1 MYVLFKGMH
10 DERKLE
16 ITNFL
21 LICKWGFG
29 PIFYF
34 SSIIIKMAIRGHNI
48 AIFDLD
54 DTLVVTNAR
63 IEVTDAGSG
72 SKFYLS
78 PKEFNEYEK
87 KTSHSIDFS
96 QFDDPDILKA
106 GTIVEWTLDIMK
118 EVYANEGA
126 VGIITA
132 RGDAQLVREF
142 MLSHG
147 VDIHPDLVIAV
158 NEPGTEF
165 TGTNAEKKQQA
176 FKKLIEKGYSKFIF
190 FDDDINNLKH
200 AKLLEKQYPVK
211 IRTEHIKPEQL
222 PEITMNRIGIFTG
235 KFKPPHKG
243 HYEIIKRALA
253 ENDQVRIY
261 VSDKP
266 EGGIDADTAIKILKR
281 YFGKNRK
288 IVIEKTSISPVR
300 SAYRF
305 IYALGE
311 SKDAPNHAIS
321 LYADPD
327 DMKRFDKV
335 HQYAGKIKNIQKI
348 NTGRAKFSDGER
360 DLYGKDMRAFL
371 KNNDFA
377 SFSQGIPD
385 KVNPKAIWKILT
397 TNETGEYTVP
407 ASAFKLNKKVTRQ
420 DINPVTT
427 HRAVQHPTY
436 RAGFM
441 NESKVMTFK
450 DFTDK
455 K

>member
-1 MYVLFKGMH
+1 
-10 DERKLE
+10 
-16 ITNFL
+16 
-21 LICKWGFG
+21 
-29 PIFYF
+29 
-34 SSIIIKMAIRGHNI
+34 MAIRGHTI

-63 IEVTDAGSG
+63 IEVTDSWSG
-72 SKFYLS
+72 DKFYLS
-78 PKEFNEYEK
+78 PKEFNEYERN
-87 KTSHSIDFS
+87 SNHSIDFS
-96 QFDDPDILKA
+96 QFDDPDILRA

-118 EVYANEGA
+118 EVYAQEGA

-147 VDIHPDLVIAV
+147 VDIHPDLVFAV

-165 TGTNAEKKQQA
+165 TGNNAEKKQQA
-176 FKKLIEKGYSKFIF
+176 FKKLIEKGYSQFIF

-200 AKLLEKQYPVK
+200 AKLLEKQYPIK

-222 PEITMNRIGIFTG
+222 PEITMKKIGIFTG

-243 HYEIIKRALA
+243 HYEIIKQALA

-266 EGGIDADTAIKILKR
+266 EGGIDADTAIKILKK
-281 YFGKNRK
+281 YLGKEPN
-288 IVIEKTSISPVR
+288 IIIEKTSISPVR

-311 SKDAPNHAIS
+311 ANDAPNHAIT
-321 LYADPD
+321 LYAAPD
-327 DMKRFDKV
+327 DMARFDKV
-335 HQYAGKIKNIQKI
+335 HQYAGKIKNITKV
-348 NTGRAKFSDGER
+348 NTGRAKFSNGEK
-360 DLYGKDMRAFL
+360 DLYGKDLRRFL
-371 KNNDFA
+371 KVDDFEL
-377 SFSQGIPD
+377 FKQGIPTQI
-385 KVNPKAIWKILT
+385 NPKTIWKMLK

-407 ASAFKLNKKVTRQ
+407 ASAFKLNKKVSRQ

-427 HRAVQHPTY
+427 NKLVQHPTY
-436 RAGFM
+436 RDNFT
-441 NESKVMTFK
+441 NESKVLRFK
-450 DFTDK
+450 DFTKD
-455 K
+455 

>member
-1 MYVLFKGMH
+1 
-10 DERKLE
+10 
-16 ITNFL
+16 
-21 LICKWGFG
+21 
-29 PIFYF
+29 
-34 SSIIIKMAIRGHNI
+34 MAIRGHTI

-63 IEVTDAGSG
+63 IEVTDSWSG
-72 SKFYLS
+72 DKFYLS
-78 PKEFNEYEK
+78 PKEFNEYERN
-87 KTSHSIDFS
+87 SNHSIDFS
-96 QFDDPDILKA
+96 QFDDPDILRA

-118 EVYANEGA
+118 EVYAQEEA

-147 VDIHPDLVIAV
+147 VDIHPDLVFAV

-165 TGTNAEKKQQA
+165 TGNNAEKKQQA
-176 FKKLIEKGYSKFIF
+176 FKKLIEKGYSQFIF

-200 AKLLEKQYPVK
+200 AKLLEKQYPIK

-222 PEITMNRIGIFTG
+222 PEITMKKIGIFTG

-243 HYEIIKRALA
+243 HYEIIKQALA

-266 EGGIDADTAIKILKR
+266 EGGIDADTAIKILKK
-281 YFGKNRK
+281 YLGKEPN
-288 IVIEKTSISPVR
+288 IIIEKTSISPVR

-311 SKDAPNHAIS
+311 ANDAPNHAIT
-321 LYADPD
+321 LYAAPD
-327 DMKRFDKV
+327 DMARFDKV
-335 HQYAGKIKNIQKI
+335 HQYAGKIKNIKKV
-348 NTGRAKFSDGER
+348 NTGRAKFSNGEK
-360 DLYGKDMRAFL
+360 DLYGKDLRRFL
-371 KNNDFA
+371 KVDDFE
-377 SFSQGIPD
+377 SFKQGIPTQI
-385 KVNPKAIWKILT
+385 NPKTIWKMLK

-407 ASAFKLNKKVTRQ
+407 ASAFKLNKKVSRQ

-427 HRAVQHPTY
+427 NKLVQHPTY
-436 RAGFM
+436 RDNFT
-441 NESKVMTFK
+441 NESKVLRFK
-450 DFTDK
+450 DFTKD
-455 K
+455 

>member
-1 MYVLFKGMH
+1 
-10 DERKLE
+10 
-16 ITNFL
+16 
-21 LICKWGFG
+21 
-29 PIFYF
+29 
-34 SSIIIKMAIRGHNI
+34 MAIRGHNI

-63 IEVTDAGSG
+63 IEVMDSRTG

-78 PKEFNEYEK
+78 PKEFNDYERNVD
-87 KTSHSIDFS
+87 HSINFS
-96 QFDDPDILKA
+96 QFDDPDILRA
-106 GTIVEWTLDIMK
+106 GTIVEWTLNIMK

-132 RGDAQLVREF
+132 RGDAKLVREF

-147 VDIHPDLVIAV
+147 VDIHPDLVFAV

-165 TGTNAEKKQQA
+165 TGTNAEKKSQA

-200 AKLLEKQYPVK
+200 AKLLEKQYPIK
-211 IRTEHIKPEQL
+211 IKTEHIKPEQL
-222 PEITMNRIGIFTG
+222 PEITMKKIGIFTG

-243 HYEIIKRALA
+243 HYEIIQRALA
-253 ENDQVRIY
+253 ENDQVMIY

-266 EGGIDADTAIKILKR
+266 EGGIDADTAIKILKK
-281 YFGKNRK
+281 YLGKNSK
-288 IVIEKTSISPVR
+288 NAIIKKTNISPVR
-300 SAYRF
+300 SAYQL

-311 SKDAPNHAIS
+311 KDDAPNHAIT
-321 LYADPD
+321 LYAAPD
-327 DMKRFDKV
+327 DMSRFDEV
-335 HQYAGKIKNIQKI
+335 HKFAGKIKNIKKV
-348 NTGRAKFSDGER
+348 NTGRAKFSDGKR
-360 DLYGKDMRAFL
+360 DLYGKDLRRFI
-371 KNNDFA
+371 KNGDFA
-377 SFSQGIPD
+377 SFAQGIPD
-385 KVNPKAIWKILT
+385 KINPKIIWKMLK

-407 ASAFKLNKKVTRQ
+407 ASAFKLNKKVTNQ
-420 DINPVTT
+420 QINPVTT

-436 RAGFM
+436 RDGFM
-441 NESKVMTFK
+441 NESKVLSFK

>member
-1 MYVLFKGMH
+1 
-10 DERKLE
+10 
-16 ITNFL
+16 
-21 LICKWGFG
+21 
-29 PIFYF
+29 
-34 SSIIIKMAIRGHNI
+34 MAIRGHNI

-63 IEVTDAGSG
+63 IEVTDSWSG
-72 SKFYLS
+72 DKFYLS
-78 PKEFNEYEK
+78 PKEFNEYERN
-87 KTSHSIDFS
+87 SNHSIDFS
-96 QFDDPDILKA
+96 QFDDPDILRA

-118 EVYANEGA
+118 EVYAQEGA

-147 VDIHPDLVIAV
+147 VDIHPDLVFAV

-165 TGTNAEKKQQA
+165 TGNNAEKKQQA
-176 FKKLIEKGYSKFIF
+176 FKKLIEKGYSQFIF

-200 AKLLEKQYPVK
+200 AKLLEKQYPIK

-222 PEITMNRIGIFTG
+222 PEITMKKIGIFTG

-243 HYEIIKRALA
+243 HYEIIKQALA

-266 EGGIDADTAIKILKR
+266 EGGIDADIAIKILKK
-281 YFGKNRK
+281 YLGKEPN
-288 IVIEKTSISPVR
+288 IIIEKTSISPVR

-311 SKDAPNHAIS
+311 ANDAPNHAIT
-321 LYADPD
+321 LYAAPD
-327 DMKRFDKV
+327 DMARFDKV
-335 HQYAGKIKNIQKI
+335 HQYAGKIKNIKKV
-348 NTGRAKFSDGER
+348 NTGRAKFSNGEK
-360 DLYGKDMRAFL
+360 DLYGKDLRRFL
-371 KNNDFA
+371 KVDDFE
-377 SFSQGIPD
+377 SFKQGIPTQI
-385 KVNPKAIWKILT
+385 NPKTIWKMLK

-407 ASAFKLNKKVTRQ
+407 ASAFKLNKKVSRQ

-427 HRAVQHPTY
+427 NKLVQHPTY
-436 RAGFM
+436 RDNFT
-441 NESKVMTFK
+441 NENKVLRFK
-450 DFTDK
+450 DFTKD
-455 K
+455 